1 MKRCPSCG
9 QIYTDDLLYCLQDG
23 NELLPQYIETETPT
37 VVRPPRTEQPRP
49 VKPYLKYLAIA
60 LIALFAMGI
69 AGAVGAYFVWNKLSA
84 EDGRSAADRTPHP
97 SPTAS
102 VQPAR
107 SPAMQNK
114 EPQDKPAN
122 IDRPAP
128 PSPSANANGRE
139 PDDDFADPGT
149 TRITFRRGRVSES
162 VSGRIYENRDFVL
175 RTLSGQYLAARVTS
189 ERNCVEFAGG
199 ESAIEFETPQGDS
212 RLTLINNCPATVPF
226 KLNITVR

>member
-1 MKRCPSCG
+1 MKRCPRCG

-37 VVRPPRTEQPRP
+37 VVRPSRTEQPRSP
-49 VKPYLKYLAIA
+49 KPYLKYLAIA

-84 EDGRSAADRTPHP
+84 EDDRSAAEATPRP

-102 VQPAR
+102 AQPTR
-107 SPAMQNK
+107 SPALQNK

-128 PSPSANANGRE
+128 PSPPANTDDRE
-139 PDDDFADPGT
+139 RNNDFTDPGT
-149 TRITFRRGRVSES
+149 TRIAFRRGSVSES
-162 VSGRIYENRDFVL
+162 VNGRIRANRDFVL
-175 RTLSGQYLAARVTS
+175 RTLSGQYLTARVTS
-189 ERNCVEFAGG
+189 ARNCVVFRDG
-199 ESAIEFETPQGDS
+199 ESSAEYVTQQGDS
-212 RLTLINNCPATVPF
+212 RLTLINNCPGTSAF
-226 KLNITVR
+226 RLNVSVR